1 MGRIADER
9 KFWDEAAQDPQVD
22 DKYISDQ
29 STEAC
34 LAVVGNWNGDV
45 LEIGCGVGR
54 LMRPNWCSVDIS
66 RNMLE
71 IARKRRPDC
80 HFYLNDGRT
89 LPFDDGVFH
98 AVYSV
103 LVFQHLDEDGIKS
116 YIKEAYR
123 VLDVLGIFRFQFIE
137 GDEHEPF
144 SQHYPLAKVKQWLE
158 EAGFTVKQTD
168 IGLVHYQWVWLTCQ
182 K

>member
-1 MGRIADER
+1 MNRVKQEKDY
-9 KFWDEAAQDPQVD
+9 WDKAALDPQVD
-22 DKYISDQ
+22 DKYICDLSLEECQ
-29 STEAC
+29 A
-34 LAVVGNWNGDV
+34 AIGNWGGDV

-54 LMRPNWCSVDIS
+54 LMRPNWCGVDIS
-66 RNMLE
+66 ENMLE
-71 IARKRRPDC
+71 IAQTRRPDC

-89 LPFDDGVFH
+89 LPFDDGVFS
-98 AVYSV
+98 AVYSL

-123 VLDVLGIFRFQFIE
+123 VLDDLGIFRFQFIE

-144 SQHYPLAKVKQWLE
+144 SQHYPLEKVKQWLE

-168 IGLVHYQWVWLTCQ
+168 VGLVHYQWVWLTCQ

>member
-1 MGRIADER
+1 MGRIDVER
-9 KFWDEAAQDPQVD
+9 NYWDIAATDPQVD
-22 DKYISDQ
+22 VKYISDQ
-29 STEAC
+29 STEDC
-34 LAVVGNWNGDV
+34 LAAIGNWGGEV

-54 LMRPNWCSVDIS
+54 LMRPNWCGVDIS
-66 RNMLE
+66 VNMLE
-71 IARKRRPDC
+71 IAQTRRPDC

-89 LPFDDGVFH
+89 LPFDEGVFH

-103 LVFQHLDEDGIKS
+103 LVFQHLDEAGIKS

-123 VLDVLGIFRFQFIE
+123 VLDTLGIFRFQFIE

-144 SQHYPLAKVKQWLE
+144 SQHYPLGKVKQWLE
-158 EAGFTVKQTD
+158 EAGFTIKTMDV
-168 IGLVHYQWVWLTCQ
+168 GLVHYQWLWLTCQ

>member
-1 MGRIADER
+1 MSRVDIEQDYWNR
-9 KFWDEAAQDPQVD
+9 AALDSEVD
-22 DKYISDQ
+22 TKYISSL
-29 STEAC
+29 STDECQA
-34 LAVVGNWNGDV
+34 AIGNWNGDV

-54 LMRPNWCSVDIS
+54 LMRPNWCGVDIS
-66 RNMLE
+66 ENMLE
-71 IARKRRPDC
+71 IAQRRHPEC

-103 LVFQHLDEDGIKS
+103 LVFQHLDEEGIKS

-123 VLDVLGIFRFQFIE
+123 VLDTLGIFRFQFIE

-144 SQHYPLAKVKQWLE
+144 SQHYPLGKIADWLTE
-158 EAGFTVKQTD
+158 VGFTIKQTD
-168 IGLVHYQWVWLTCQ
+168 TGLVHYQWVWLTCQ